1 MVLCLELCYK
11 ERYLLMTILSFFE
24 SMLTHDFMSHSRYMQ
39 DYWKYVMDFE
49 LKYLVQCCNVEEE
62 ETTMDGQSL
71 YIPIQT
77 VMWSINKQY
86 IGESFPV
93 LIQFVYQTIVSK
105 SINDRVAAL
114 IVFDSL
120 LVTSNNKSL
129 NEDLQRGYD
138 SFLSLFND
146 PDMFVQRY
154 NYHLFLSM
162 TKYQLDF
169 LAEHNRILQLI
180 DVLVNKISEPDN
192 EDEYLKNSKMLA
204 CKTLN
209 QVLRYS
215 KMLSSK
221 EQK

>member
-1 MVLCLELCYK
+1 M
-11 ERYLLMTILSFFE
+11 
-24 SMLTHDFMSHSRYMQ
+24 
-39 DYWKYVMDFE
+39 
-49 LKYLVQCCNVEEE
+49 
-62 ETTMDGQSL
+62 
-71 YIPIQT
+71 
-77 VMWSINKQY
+77 
-86 IGESFPV
+86 

-180 DVLVNKISEPDN
+180 DVLVSKISEPDN

-221 EQK
+221 NQK